1 MRCYRLLTQLSYQL
15 NKSIKLWVVNNSGE
29 TGEFIGTH
37 DLFKFDLGIV
47 SVFVPAEPEVTSR
60 LEFFRER
67 VAFRVR
73 GDSAVLLSPSGRR
86 SVPLG
91 LATQG
96 EDTNTT

>member
-1 MRCYRLLTQLSYQL
+1 MMRCLITQLSRQL
-15 NKSIKLWVVNNSGE
+15 NKAVKLWVVNNSGE

-37 DLFKFDLGIV
+37 DLFKFNLGIV
-47 SVFVPAEPEVTSR
+47 SIFVPAEPEVASR

-73 GDSAVLLSPSGRR
+73 GDSTVLLSPSGRR
-86 SVPLG
+86 SIPLS
-91 LATQG
+91 LATQS